1 MDAKHFS
8 TPEVSISQTLQ
19 ETTGNVLS
27 KIKESREESKK
38 KRAAER
44 EAKELHAAT
53 YGKCIMYLTSED
65 GKSSIYLKEG
75 GIEFKSKDESL
86 NPGEHTWDEIKEVT
100 IEDAEEFQ
108 SRVTVTRLL
117 LVGVFAF
124 ALKKK
129 KGGTKYIVV
138 EGEDFLWPIEIGRKK
153 AADAKKFVM
162 KARTLKKNAQ

>member
-1 MDAKHFS
+1 MDAKHFQ
-8 TPEVSISQTLQ
+8 ENKVSFFDK
-19 ETTGNVLS
+19 V
-27 KIKESREESKK
+27 KESRQQAKE

-44 EAKELHAAT
+44 EALQQKAAT
-53 YGKCIMYLTSED
+53 YGNFLTYLISED
-65 GKSSIYLKEG
+65 GQSVISLREK
-75 GIEFKSKDESL
+75 GIEFESKDESL
-86 NPGEHTWDEIKEVT
+86 NPGIHTWDEIKEIT
-100 IEDAEEFQ
+100 IEDAEELQ